1 MAVVTLA
8 SPAAMD
14 LSVCESVIV
23 VEIPECATLISEVG
37 GEAPLAWVAAIMP
50 QCQGH
55 HSNPSHCSS
64 TNWDG
69 VEVVVNR
76 GAIPSTPI

>member
-8 SPAAMD
+8 SPVAMD

-37 GEAPLAWVAAIMP
+37 IVYTKLPCFSDMGLCLSRIGMAVKPL
-50 QCQGH
+50 
-55 HSNPSHCSS
+55 
-64 TNWDG
+64 
-69 VEVVVNR
+69 
-76 GAIPSTPI
+76 